1 MRQRRSETVLE
12 VGVDFG
18 GSGSGSQ
25 REVQIFKGEKVR
37 SEAPC
42 VVARR
47 DLMLRQVHVV
57 AAQLN
62 HTNFNAVSTNIT
74 SALFG
79 QLTSA
84 NDPRIMQL
92 GLKFYF

>member
-1 MRQRRSETVLE
+1 
-12 VGVDFG
+12 
-18 GSGSGSQ
+18 
-25 REVQIFKGEKVR
+25 
-37 SEAPC
+37 
-42 VVARR
+42 
-47 DLMLRQVHVV
+47 MLRQVHVV

-62 HTNFNAVSTNIT
+62 HTNVNALSTNFT

-79 QLTSA
+79 QVTSA

>member
-1 MRQRRSETVLE
+1 
-12 VGVDFG
+12 
-18 GSGSGSQ
+18 
-25 REVQIFKGEKVR
+25 
-37 SEAPC
+37 
-42 VVARR
+42 
-47 DLMLRQVHVV
+47 MLRQVHVV

-79 QLTSA
+79 RVASA
-84 NDPRIMQL
+84 NDPRIMRL